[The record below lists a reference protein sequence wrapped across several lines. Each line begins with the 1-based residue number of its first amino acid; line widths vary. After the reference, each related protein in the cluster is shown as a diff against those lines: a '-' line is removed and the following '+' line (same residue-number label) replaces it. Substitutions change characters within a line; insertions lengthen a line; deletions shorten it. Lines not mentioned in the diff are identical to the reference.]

1 MIDTPITDKE
11 IAILNATLDLVAERG
26 FHGTPM
32 SQVAKRSKVSAGI
45 IYHYFENKDALM
57 QALYLRIKTQ
67 FAAALLVD
75 APDEMLF
82 PHNVVQLWHNAYRF
96 YTQNP
101 RETQYIE
108 QFENSPYKDYW
119 DEETMLSQDEN
130 MQRVAG
136 IIGAEVAAGN
146 VREMPPMVLYALTMG
161 VALSLAKRHIT
172 GTLVLNDDDLNSVAH
187 ACLRAI
193 NV

>member
-75 APDEMLF
+75 APDKMLF